1 MTRVSQRRWFGPLIG
16 LVTFVVVLVAGGATT
31 AAADSAIRVAEM
43 DTLLT
48 NVEASELEMM
58 VVQEEIDRI
67 SSAYE
72 ALPDPTD
79 EDRSELVKDLATT
92 AAVGQEAIAE
102 AGDVVASQEIAPWHP
117 RLIQAQDDYLAHNQ
131 AWQDYLGRAKADP
144 LELTRPQELVDSTF
158 LASEVSMRAA
168 VPPILSR
175 DLAIRV
181 DAIYAPPEG
190 ASGASGQAA

>member
-102 AGDVVASQEIAPWHP
+102 AGVVVASQEIAPWHP

-190 ASGASGQAA
+190 ASGANGQAA

>member
-16 LVTFVVVLVAGGATT
+16 LVTFVVVVVAGGAT
-31 AAADSAIRVAEM
+31 AAAVDSAIRVAEM

-48 NVEASELEMM
+48 HVEASELEMM

-79 EDRSELVKDLATT
+79 EDRAELVKDLATT

-102 AGDVVASQEIAPWHP
+102 AGDAVASQEIAPWHA
-117 RLIQAQDDYLAHNQ
+117 RLVQAQDDYLAHNQ

-158 LASEVSMRAA
+158 LASEASMRAA
-168 VPPILSR
+168 VPAILSR
-175 DLAIRV
+175 DLVIRV

-190 ASGASGQAA
+190 ASGEGGQAV